1 MTKTPTTED
10 VRKLAH
16 ENVAA
21 VDRQLDELAKSTMT
35 DGETFEKAYDRALD
49 TQMGRALMRT
59 RDDAQAIATGHATEA
74 ELEAARKRLTVPL

>member
-1 MTKTPTTED
+1 MTKTPTMTDD

-21 VDRQLDELAKSTMT
+21 VDRQLDELAKSMMT
-35 DGETFEKAYDRALD
+35 DGETFEKAYSRALD

-59 RDDAQAIATGHATEA
+59 RDDAQAIATGQATEA
-74 ELEAARKRLTVPL
+74 DLEAARSA